1 MENPYD
7 IYNVTSS
14 KLLPNATTTLSATR
28 HEDELKDHLI
38 AVRDPLFIVIPI
50 SIIYASIFITGTI
63 GNIST
68 CIVIARNKSMHTA
81 TNYYLFSLAI
91 SDLLLLFCGLPVE
104 IYVVWFKYP
113 YVFGETFCVLRGV
126 AAETS
131 TNASVLTITAF
142 TAERYVAICH
152 PFLSHTMS
160 KLSRAIKLILV
171 IWLIALA
178 FAVPLAL
185 PFGLVQYSPR
195 PEDVLCQFKGEIFKH
210 SFELSTLLF
219 FIVPM
224 TLIMVLYVLIGLKLK
239 KSTILTK
246 VNRHQ
251 QQHHH
256 KRSDVTGKKTSR
268 SRVDRN
274 CRHSRSTR
282 RVLKMLVAV
291 VVAFFICWA
300 PFHMQRLIAT
310 YGKKEH
316 FEDYSKESSIKI
328 QMLYAIFT
336 YVSGVF
342 YYISTTIN
350 PILYNIMSHKFREAF
365 METLAK
371 SCRMTGF
378 IKPRERRSYSSLSR
392 SQQRIPTSGPSKTTH
407 ESGVTGLGHAR
418 TSRSIVV
425 RVRLCSA
432 CSGAVCDLTMSRCNG
447 HSNRSH
453 SFFFFNLYGTCLVK
467 ESTDCSGNSSRDG
480 GQDVGSDYFAATCD
494 TPATQPL
501 TIQVGAP
508 PVSSV
513 EAAAANNNKFPV
525 NSSYDSKST
534 SNEAT
539 NLPMT
544 SFRPIVGVEQNQQ
557 QQRRQQLDFARFDT
571 STSADLMLSMPNA
584 DDKVI
589 AAAQQQQQGFSPT
602 RLHRSI
608 NNAINGKNN
617 GRGSKKWWRL
627 LDWLPGIKSLRS
639 SRTLGLASNGATATL
654 SSQENSII
662 LDPNQRS
669 MIVKQHQDSAEYF
682 VPLHTFKSSNNKDSA
697 CKPV

>member
-1 MENPYD
+1 MENLYD

-113 YVFGETFCVLRGV
+113 YVFGEAFCVLRGV

-418 TSRSIVV
+418 TS
-425 RVRLCSA
+425 
-432 CSGAVCDLTMSRCNG
+432 
-447 HSNRSH
+447 
-453 SFFFFNLYGTCLVK
+453 

-508 PVSSV
+508 PVST
-513 EAAAANNNKFPV
+513 EAAANNNKFPV

-544 SFRPIVGVEQNQQ
+544 SFGPIGGVEQNQQQQ

-617 GRGSKKWWRL
+617 GHGSKKWWRL
-627 LDWLPGIKSLRS
+627 LDWLPGIKSLRN

-654 SSQENSII
+654 SSQENSVI

-669 MIVKQHQDSAEYF
+669 VIVKQHQDSAEYF
-682 VPLHTFKSSNNKDSA
+682 VPLHTFKSSNNKDST